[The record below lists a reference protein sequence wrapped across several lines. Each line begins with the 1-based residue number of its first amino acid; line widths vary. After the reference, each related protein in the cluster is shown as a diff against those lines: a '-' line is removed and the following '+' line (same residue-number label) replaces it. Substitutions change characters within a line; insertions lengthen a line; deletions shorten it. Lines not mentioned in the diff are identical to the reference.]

1 MVHPNLY
8 HPNWD
13 RPNLDIRQRSR
24 KMKIR
29 ERRVIYVEP
38 VVEVMKGIRKGKMEE
53 LSGLSVSVARFGTYH
68 VN

>member
-8 HPNWD
+8 HPIWD

-29 ERRVIYVEP
+29 ERRVTYVEP